1 MSASAIYTGTLAH
14 RRHRDLSREFSYRST
29 FAYLDL
35 DELPGLAGGRLIARR
50 PGPWRF
56 RRRDYLGPTSVPLD
70 VAVRDTVE
78 RALGERPT
86 GPIRVLTQLRSF
98 GVSFNPVTLYYC
110 FADDGAQLH
119 SVLAQV
125 TNTPWR
131 ERQTYALGPWHGG
144 EVLRAT
150 TAKLMHVSPFMPMDQ
165 RYEITVTAPGETLS
179 VQIDVHGARGLDF
192 EATLA
197 LKRDALTAATL
208 SALIRHDPL
217 APLRTLA
224 RIYVQGI
231 SLKLR
236 RVPVH
241 PHPTRGHS
249 MSNGPESARP
259 HPTATTTATLNAT
272 GRQRVARWLGVA
284 LLKLI
289 SIGTITVVDAGAVF
303 HFGSGAPHAT
313 LTVRSPRFWTAL
325 LRGSVGLADA
335 YSAGWFETDD
345 LVEIIRVGALN
356 ARRIDRPRRVIAPL
370 RVPFQQLREYSKP
383 LTRERN
389 RREIS
394 AHYDIGNDLF
404 ERMLDPTMSYSC
416 AVFESPHVS
425 LEQAQLAKLERI
437 CQRLELSSADHLL
450 EIGTGWGGLAIY
462 AAQTRGCRVTTA
474 TISVEQHR
482 YASARVQALGLDQ
495 LVDVTFCDYRDLR
508 GRHDKLVSVEMI
520 EAVGYRNFGRYLKA
534 CSNLLKPDGLMLLQA
549 ITIDDRAYAVEKASK
564 SFIRSYIFPG
574 GCLPSLAV
582 LTDRLAHRTDLQVA
596 GIDDITAHYVETLQ
610 RWRANF
616 DRAGAE
622 LTELGYD
629 GQFQRIWRLYL
640 AYCEAGFAERRILDL
655 QLLLAKPRY
664 RGTALVQPESLGEGH
679 GRAAIDDLAI
689 GTEP

>member
-1 MSASAIYTGTLAH
+1 VSSSAVYTGTLAH
-14 RRHRDLSREFSYRST
+14 RRTRELPHEFSYPVT
-29 FAYLDL
+29 FMYLDL
-35 DELPGLAGGRLIARR
+35 EELAELAGGALVRRR
-50 PGPWRF
+50 PGAWRF
-56 RRRDYLGPTSVPLD
+56 RRQDFLRPTSVPLD
-70 VAVRDTVE
+70 VAVRDAVE
-78 RALGERPT
+78 AELGERPA

-98 GVSFNPVTLYYC
+98 GMSFNPVTLYYC
-110 FADDGAQLH
+110 FAPDGEQLH

-131 ERQTYALGPWHGG
+131 ERHSYALGPWDSGT
-144 EVLRAT
+144 VLRAS
-150 TAKLMHVSPFMPMDQ
+150 TAKALHVSPFMPMDQ
-165 RYEITVTAPGETLS
+165 RYDVTLTAPAQTLS
-179 VQIDVHGARGLDF
+179 VHIDVQGPGGSDF
-192 EATLA
+192 AATLG
-197 LKRDALTAATL
+197 LNRHELTAATL
-208 SALIRHDPL
+208 SALIRNDPV
-217 APLRTLA
+217 APLRTLK
-224 RIYVQGI
+224 RIYVQGVT
-231 SLKLR
+231 LKLR
-236 RVPVH
+236 GATVH
-241 PHPTRGHS
+241 PHPTQGDS
-249 MSNGPESARP
+249 MSQAPSP
-259 HPTATTTATLNAT
+259 ATLAETPAAPPT
-272 GRQRVARWLGVA
+272 GKQRAARWLGVA
-284 LLKLI
+284 LLKLT
-289 SIGTITVVDAGAVF
+289 SIGTITLIDAPTVFRFGA
-303 HFGSGAPHAT
+303 GEPHAT

-335 YSAGWFETDD
+335 YAAGWFETED
-345 LVEIIRVGALN
+345 LVEMIRIAALN
-356 ARRIDRPRRVIAPL
+356 GQRIDRPRRIIAPL

-394 AHYDIGNDLF
+394 AHYDLGNDLF

-482 YASARVQALGLDQ
+482 YASERVKALGLDQ
-495 LVDVTFCDYRDLR
+495 LVDVAFCDYRDLR
-508 GRHDKLVSVEMI
+508 GRYDKLVSVEMV
-520 EAVGYRNFGRYLKA
+520 EAVGYRNFGRYLKV

-549 ITIDDRAYAVEKASK
+549 ITIDDRAYEVEKASK

-582 LTDRLAHRTDLQVA
+582 LTDRLAHRTDFQVA
-596 GIDDITAHYVETLQ
+596 GIDDITAHYVETLK
-610 RWRANF
+610 RWRTNF

-622 LTELGYD
+622 LIGLGYD
-629 GQFQRIWRLYL
+629 AHFQRIWRLYL

-679 GRAAIDDLAI
+679 GRATLDDLAM
-689 GTEP
+689 GTQP